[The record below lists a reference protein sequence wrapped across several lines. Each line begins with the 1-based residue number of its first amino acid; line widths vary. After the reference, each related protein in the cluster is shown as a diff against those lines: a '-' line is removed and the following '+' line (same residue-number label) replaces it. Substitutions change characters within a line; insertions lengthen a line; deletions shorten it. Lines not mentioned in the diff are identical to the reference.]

1 MPVRCRFLPCN
12 YHPDHPLRGFL
23 PLRAEQRGVLAGAAR
38 GPAHD
43 RTVVSVGDRLLS
55 RIPAYRRRRSAC
67 LSKRTGEVL
76 SRMVPG
82 NLHAGD
88 QPLHVLVGHQAG
100 PDNLVPVY
108 SGIPDRVGWPCLHAD
123 PDRRRTHDP
132 VRDRTLSYAKVF
144 LGAGSRDRQP
154 TSERIAIGRAMDIA
168 ILIGSFTI
176 VCLLGMPVAYALG
189 LAAIL
194 AALWVGIPLEAVM
207 LKVSGGMSAFS
218 LLAIP
223 FFILA
228 GAIMAVGGMAER
240 LVNLAKV
247 FVGFIRGGMAL
258 VNILASTMFGCISGS
273 SVADTAAVGSVMIP
287 QMIKNGYPRL
297 FAVNVTISGSLQ
309 PLLVPPSHN
318 MIIYSIAAG
327 GTISVAH
334 LFMGGIIPAFLLG
347 LSLIILVL
355 IIAHRNNFP
364 KGEVVPLRQALKIAL
379 DAVWGMITIAIILG
393 GILSGIFTPTES
405 AAVAV
410 VYAFLVTMFV
420 YRDVK
425 WSQLPA
431 LIARVVRTVGMV
443 MIMIGFS
450 IAFGYMMAIM
460 RIPAMATEFFIS
472 ISSDKYTFLLYI
484 NILLLLLGT
493 FMDLA
498 PMLLICTP
506 IFLPVIKT
514 FGIDPVH
521 FGIIMILNLG
531 IGLLTP
537 PVGPT
542 MVVGCAIGK
551 VSMEAVSRSILVFY
565 IPMVIVLFLVTYIP
579 ALSLWLPHIVLD

>member
-1 MPVRCRFLPCN
+1 
-12 YHPDHPLRGFL
+12 
-23 PLRAEQRGVLAGAAR
+23 
-38 GPAHD
+38 
-43 RTVVSVGDRLLS
+43 
-55 RIPAYRRRRSAC
+55 
-67 LSKRTGEVL
+67 
-76 SRMVPG
+76 
-82 NLHAGD
+82 
-88 QPLHVLVGHQAG
+88 
-100 PDNLVPVY
+100 
-108 SGIPDRVGWPCLHAD
+108 
-123 PDRRRTHDP
+123 
-132 VRDRTLSYAKVF
+132 
-144 LGAGSRDRQP
+144 
-154 TSERIAIGRAMDIA
+154 MDA
-168 ILIGSFTI
+168 FILIGGFTV
-176 VCLLGMPVAYALG
+176 VCLMGMPVAYALG
-189 LAAIL
+189 IASIL

-207 LKVSGGMSAFS
+207 LKVSGGMSGFS

-334 LFMGGIIPAFLLG
+334 LFMAGIIPALLLG

-355 IIAHRNNFP
+355 IIAYRQDFP

-379 DAVWGMITIAIILG
+379 DAVWGMVTIGIILG
-393 GILSGIFTPTES
+393 GILSGIFTPTE
-405 AAVAV
+405 AGAVAV
-410 VYAFLVTMFV
+410 VYAFFVTMFV

-425 WSQLPA
+425 WKELPK

-460 RIPAMATEFFIS
+460 RVPAMATQFFVDV
-472 ISSDKYTFLLYI
+472 SSDKFMFLLWV
-484 NILLLLLGT
+484 NVLLLALGT

-506 IFLPVIKT
+506 IFLPVIQA

-542 MVVGCAIGK
+542 MVVGCAIGR
-551 VSMEAVSRSILVFY
+551 VSMEAVSRSILIFY
-565 IPMVIVLFLVTYIP
+565 VPMLIVLALVTYIP
-579 ALSLWLPHIVLD
+579 ALTLWLPTLLLGK

>member
-1 MPVRCRFLPCN
+1 M
-12 YHPDHPLRGFL
+12 
-23 PLRAEQRGVLAGAAR
+23 E
-38 GPAHD
+38 
-43 RTVVSVGDRLLS
+43 
-55 RIPAYRRRRSAC
+55 
-67 LSKRTGEVL
+67 
-76 SRMVPG
+76 
-82 NLHAGD
+82 
-88 QPLHVLVGHQAG
+88 
-100 PDNLVPVY
+100 
-108 SGIPDRVGWPCLHAD
+108 
-123 PDRRRTHDP
+123 
-132 VRDRTLSYAKVF
+132 
-144 LGAGSRDRQP
+144 
-154 TSERIAIGRAMDIA
+154 IA

-189 LAAIL
+189 IAAIL

-207 LKVSGGMSAFS
+207 LKVSGGMSGFS

-327 GTISVAH
+327 GTISVGH
-334 LFMGGIIPAFLLG
+334 LFMGGIIPALLLG

-355 IIAHRNNFP
+355 IIAHRNQFP
-364 KGEVVPLRQALKIAL
+364 RGEIVPLRRAVKIAV
-379 DAVWGMITIAIILG
+379 DAIWGMVTVAIILG

-405 AAVAV
+405 GAVACI
-410 VYAFLVTMFV
+410 YAFLVTMFV

-460 RIPAMATEFFIS
+460 RIPAMATQFFVD
-472 ISSDKYTFLLYI
+472 ISSDKYMFLLWV
-484 NILLLLLGT
+484 NILLLALGT

-542 MVVGCAIGK
+542 MVVGCAIGR

-565 IPMVIVLFLVTYIP
+565 IPMVIVLLLITYIP
-579 ALSLWLPHIVLD
+579 ALCLWLPHLVLD

>member
-1 MPVRCRFLPCN
+1 M
-12 YHPDHPLRGFL
+12 D
-23 PLRAEQRGVLAGAAR
+23 
-38 GPAHD
+38 
-43 RTVVSVGDRLLS
+43 
-55 RIPAYRRRRSAC
+55 
-67 LSKRTGEVL
+67 
-76 SRMVPG
+76 
-82 NLHAGD
+82 
-88 QPLHVLVGHQAG
+88 
-100 PDNLVPVY
+100 
-108 SGIPDRVGWPCLHAD
+108 
-123 PDRRRTHDP
+123 
-132 VRDRTLSYAKVF
+132 VF
-144 LGAGSRDRQP
+144 
-154 TSERIAIGRAMDIA
+154 
-168 ILIGSFTI
+168 ILIGSFTV
-176 VCLLGMPVAYALG
+176 VCLMGMPVGYALG
-189 LAAIL
+189 IAAIL
-194 AALWVGIPLEAVM
+194 AALWTGIPLEAVM
-207 LKVSGGMSAFS
+207 LKVSGGMSSFS

-223 FFILA
+223 FFILC

-258 VNILASTMFGCISGS
+258 VNIVASTMFGCISGS

-334 LFMGGIIPAFLLG
+334 LFMGGIIPALLLG

-355 IIAHRNNFP
+355 IISYRNNYP
-364 KGEVVPLRQALKIAL
+364 KGEVVPLRKAVKTAF
-379 DAVWGMITIAIILG
+379 DAIWGLITIAIILG
-393 GILSGIFTPTES
+393 GILSGVFTPTES
-405 AAVAV
+405 AAVACI
-410 VYAFLVTMFV
+410 YAFCVTMFI
-420 YRDVK
+420 YRDCK
-425 WSQLPA
+425 WSDLPQ
-431 LIARVVRTVGMV
+431 LIARVIRTVGMV

-460 RIPAMATEFFIS
+460 RVPAIATQFFVD
-472 ISSDKYTFLLYI
+472 ISSDKYMFLLWV
-484 NILLLLLGT
+484 NILLLALGT

-551 VSMEAVSRSILVFY
+551 VSMEAVSRTILVFY
-565 IPMVIVLFLVTYIP
+565 IPMLIVLALVTYIP
-579 ALSLWLPHIVLD
+579 ELSLWLPRVLLD

>member
-1 MPVRCRFLPCN
+1 M
-12 YHPDHPLRGFL
+12 
-23 PLRAEQRGVLAGAAR
+23 
-38 GPAHD
+38 
-43 RTVVSVGDRLLS
+43 
-55 RIPAYRRRRSAC
+55 
-67 LSKRTGEVL
+67 EVL
-76 SRMVPG
+76 V
-82 NLHAGD
+82 
-88 QPLHVLVGHQAG
+88 
-100 PDNLVPVY
+100 
-108 SGIPDRVGWPCLHAD
+108 
-123 PDRRRTHDP
+123 
-132 VRDRTLSYAKVF
+132 
-144 LGAGSRDRQP
+144 
-154 TSERIAIGRAMDIA
+154 
-168 ILIGSFTI
+168 LIGTFTI

-189 LAAIL
+189 LASIL
-194 AALWVGIPLEAVM
+194 TALWVGIPLEAVM
-207 LKVSGGMSAFS
+207 LKVSGGMSGFS

-334 LFMGGIIPAFLLG
+334 LFMAGIIPALLLG
-347 LSLIILVL
+347 LSLIVLVL
-355 IIAHRNNFP
+355 IIAQRQGFP
-364 KGEVVPLRQALKIAL
+364 KGEVIPLGQALKIAL
-379 DAVWGMITIAIILG
+379 DAVWGMITVAIIIG
-393 GILSGIFTPTES
+393 GILSGIFTPTE
-405 AAVAV
+405 AGAVAV
-410 VYAFLVTMFV
+410 AYAFFVTMFI

-425 WSQLPA
+425 WSELPK
-431 LIARVVRTVGMV
+431 LVARVVRTVGMV

-450 IAFGYMMAIM
+450 IAFGYMMAILQV
-460 RIPAMATEFFIS
+460 PALATQFFID
-472 ISSDKYTFLLYI
+472 ISSDKIMFLLWI
-484 NILLLLLGT
+484 NVLLLLLGT

-506 IFLPVIKT
+506 IFLPVIKA

-521 FGIIMILNLG
+521 FGIVMILNLG

-565 IPMVIVLFLVTYIP
+565 IPMLIVLALVTYVP
-579 ALSLWLPHIVLD
+579 ALTLWLPSVLLR

>member
-1 MPVRCRFLPCN
+1 M
-12 YHPDHPLRGFL
+12 D
-23 PLRAEQRGVLAGAAR
+23 
-38 GPAHD
+38 
-43 RTVVSVGDRLLS
+43 
-55 RIPAYRRRRSAC
+55 
-67 LSKRTGEVL
+67 
-76 SRMVPG
+76 
-82 NLHAGD
+82 
-88 QPLHVLVGHQAG
+88 
-100 PDNLVPVY
+100 
-108 SGIPDRVGWPCLHAD
+108 
-123 PDRRRTHDP
+123 
-132 VRDRTLSYAKVF
+132 VF
-144 LGAGSRDRQP
+144 
-154 TSERIAIGRAMDIA
+154 
-168 ILIGSFTI
+168 ILIGGFAI
-176 VCLLGMPVAYALG
+176 LCLLGMPVAYALG
-189 LAAIL
+189 LASIFTAIYI
-194 AALWVGIPLEAVM
+194 GIPLEAIM
-207 LKVSGGMSAFS
+207 LKTSDGMDNFS

-240 LVNLAKV
+240 IVNLANV

-258 VNILASTMFGCISGS
+258 VNILASTMFGCLSGS

-287 QMIKNGYPRL
+287 QMIKKGYPRL

-327 GTISVAH
+327 GAISVAH
-334 LFMGGIIPAFLLG
+334 LFMAGIIPALMLG
-347 LSLIILVL
+347 LSLMILVL
-355 IIAHRNNFP
+355 IISYRNNYP
-364 KGEVVPLRQALKIAL
+364 KGEVIPLRQALYIAA
-379 DAVWGMITIAIILG
+379 DAIWGLVTVVIILG

-420 YRDVK
+420 YRDMK
-425 WSQLPA
+425 WRELPG
-431 LIARVVRTVGMV
+431 LVARVVRTVGMV

-460 RIPAMATEFFIS
+460 RIPALATDFFVS

-484 NILLLLLGT
+484 NVLLLLLGT

-506 IFLPVIKT
+506 IFMPVIAK
-514 FGIDPVH
+514 FDIDPVH
-521 FGIIMILNLG
+521 FGIVMILNLG

-551 VSMEAVSRSILVFY
+551 VTMEAVSRSILVFY
-565 IPMVIVLFLVTYIP
+565 IPMLIVLGLVTYIP
-579 ALSLWLPHIVLD
+579 ALTLWLPSVLID